1 MIPLTISL
9 RAPLTIPLMVPL
21 TISLPVSLHDFPQ
34 GSPHDSPH
42 GSRPARAVPEAEA
55 ARAPEAPP
63 APSRQRRHLG
73 LGREG
78 AAAAAARPAC
88 SAAIAARP
96 PLPAC
101 LPPSAAGRRG
111 RPGPGGRGEMSS
123 SSNKRAPTTATQRLK
138 QDYLRIKKD
147 PVPYICAEPLP
158 SNILEWHYVVRGP
171 ELTPYEGGYYHGK
184 LIFPREFP
192 FKPPSIYMITPN
204 GRFKCNTRLCLS
216 ITDFHPDT
224 WNPAWSVSTILTGLL
239 SFMVE
244 KGPTLGSIETSEFTK
259 RQLAAQSLAFNLKD
273 KVFCELFPEVVEE
286 MKQKQKAQ
294 DELSSRPP
302 SLPLPDVV
310 PDGDAHF
317 GHNGHPLLQG
327 QHAALAPGHA
337 GGLQQPPRNHG
348 LLGGALANLFVIV
361 GFAAFA
367 YTVKYVLR
375 SIAQE

>member
-1 MIPLTISL
+1 
-9 RAPLTIPLMVPL
+9 
-21 TISLPVSLHDFPQ
+21 
-34 GSPHDSPH
+34 
-42 GSRPARAVPEAEA
+42 
-55 ARAPEAPP
+55 
-63 APSRQRRHLG
+63 
-73 LGREG
+73 
-78 AAAAAARPAC
+78 
-88 SAAIAARP
+88 
-96 PLPAC
+96 
-101 LPPSAAGRRG
+101 
-111 RPGPGGRGEMSS
+111 MSS
-123 SSNKRAPTTATQRLK
+123 NSNKRAPTTATQRLK

-286 MKQKQKAQ
+286 IKQKH
-294 DELSSRPP
+294 PNHP
-302 SLPLPDVV
+302 NFHSLPLNFLFPCA
-310 PDGDAHF
+310 GDQTKSSQL
-317 GHNGHPLLQG
+317 PLPFNFLFPS
-327 QHAALAPGHA
+327 PGPA
-337 GGLQQPPRNHG
+337 GLQQPPRHHG